1 MLYSLVMA
9 QAPELYGR
17 EMHDGLGFWATWLP
31 GALIRVGDCGTVED
45 FAFARRTSLSSFGV
59 SFQEREPTSLGP
71 LHHSSS
77 KGVSIAFHTAA
88 RASAEAIPGLPNG
101 RAGVTIGFE
110 REGGVVFA
118 ANNCRQIEIE
128 DIHSLEQNLQTAY
141 LERGYPANYV
151 VVTAMVRASS
161 ATVLVSSGKKASVTL
176 TASADLT
183 EVIDLARADAG
194 LSIARSRGLAS
205 QHIAEGEMTPL
216 FKVMGFKR
224 HWLTR
229 TPTGDLEDL
238 GSDEPELQRDEL
250 RLDEAAFEDY
260 AERYC
265 GAS

>member
-1 MLYSLVMA
+1 MLYLLVMA
-9 QAPELYGR
+9 RAPELYGR

-31 GALIRVGDCGTVED
+31 GALVRIGDCGTVED

-59 SFQEREPTSLGP
+59 SFQKREPISLGP

-77 KGVSIAFHTAA
+77 EGVSIAFHTAA
-88 RASAEAIPGLPNG
+88 SAAAEAIPGLPSG

-118 ANNCRQIEIE
+118 ASSCQQTEIE
-128 DIHSLEQNLQTAY
+128 DIDSLERDLQDAY
-141 LERGYPANYV
+141 LEHGYPANYV
-151 VVTAMVRASS
+151 VVTAVVRANSS
-161 ATVLVSSGKKASVTL
+161 TVLVSSGRKASVTL
-176 TASADLT
+176 AAGADLT

-205 QHIAEGEMTPL
+205 QYVAEGEMTPL

-238 GSDEPELQRDEL
+238 GSDEPELQKPEL
-250 RLDEAAFEDY
+250 RLTEAVFEDY
-260 AERYC
+260 VERY
-265 GAS
+265 GSPS